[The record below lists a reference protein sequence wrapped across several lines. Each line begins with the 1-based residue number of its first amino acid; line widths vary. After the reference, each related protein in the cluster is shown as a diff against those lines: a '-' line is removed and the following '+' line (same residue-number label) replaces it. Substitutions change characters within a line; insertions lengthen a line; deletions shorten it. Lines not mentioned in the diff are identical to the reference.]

1 MIFNAVVD
9 GHQVSIG
16 DYVSFKQDVEQTGY
30 IVRIDKNM
38 LGNIT
43 LTLRND
49 RGFAGDYIGG
59 EMECFQLARD
69 CWID

>member
-1 MIFNAVVD
+1 MIFNTVVD
-9 GHQVSIG
+9 GLQVSIG

-30 IVRIDKNM
+30 IVRIDKNL
-38 LGNIT
+38 LGSVT

-49 RGFAGDYIGG
+49 NGFTGDYIGG
-59 EMECFQLARD
+59 EMECMQLARD